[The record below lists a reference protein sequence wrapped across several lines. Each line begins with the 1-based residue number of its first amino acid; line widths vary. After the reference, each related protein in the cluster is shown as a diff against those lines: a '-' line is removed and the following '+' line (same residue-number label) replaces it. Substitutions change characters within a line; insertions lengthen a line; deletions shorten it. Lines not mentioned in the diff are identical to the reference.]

1 MDDGRDTDHDTA
13 TGTAGAF
20 GADAV
25 VADGVD
31 DEPDELEALVLDF
44 LHGWPSQHPSA
55 AKIAN
60 AVGRPPREV
69 IEVLA
74 RLRSRDG
81 LPKPPEEIVVESP
94 PPSWD
99 RAN

>member
-1 MDDGRDTDHDTA
+1 MADGHDTDHDTA
-13 TGTAGAF
+13 AGAAGAF
-20 GADAV
+20 GAYAV
-25 VADGVD
+25 VAGGVD
-31 DEPDELEALVLDF
+31 DEPTDLEALVLDF

-74 RLRSRDG
+74 RLRSRGG
-81 LPKPPEEIVVESP
+81 LPRPPKEIVVEGP